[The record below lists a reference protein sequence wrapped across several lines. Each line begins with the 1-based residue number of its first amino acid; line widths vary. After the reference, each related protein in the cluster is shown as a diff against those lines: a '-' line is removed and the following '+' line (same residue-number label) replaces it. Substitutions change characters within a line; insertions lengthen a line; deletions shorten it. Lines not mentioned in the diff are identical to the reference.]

1 MAKPF
6 IIHSINDKDIP
17 EDVLTVWR
25 PILATGL
32 PFIQIDTPE
41 SSLFVSFT
49 PEEATALAEAIL
61 EAAGTREATAPTTRG
76 AETSSA

>member
-6 IIHSINDKDIP
+6 IIHAINDKDIP
-17 EDVLTVWR
+17 EDVVTVWR
-25 PILATGL
+25 PILANSL

-49 PEEATALAEAIL
+49 PEEAPLAAAIL
-61 EAAGTREATAPTTRG
+61 EAAGMPRR
-76 AETSSA
+76 